1 MMRCVEY
8 KQAYDHGE
16 NHQGVDHQENLICR
30 FHIFLYLFCRLHY
43 QSYFVN
49 RSSQTN
55 LLSVIEM
62 SIGLGS
68 GVAVDVSSQVRAAS
82 EIVKKVLVIEF
93 RYRYIVKRL
102 FLKSDAKV

>member
-1 MMRCVEY
+1 MGRVKN
-8 KQAYDHGE
+8 KQSNDHGE
-16 NHQGVDHQENLICR
+16 NHQGVEHQENLICH